1 MVNFNSPREGQIG
14 LRHPEYEVGDLVL
27 SRRARN
33 AFGKFSLAKVESRRV
48 VRGWTNSEDWT
59 ICQVAYYLSCGLC
72 CARCAADSIN
82 ERYLYTVKYL
92 DTENPGVDKDFTA
105 NLLQT
110 YTAEVEA
117 TDASCVAVGPG
128 AAGASENDVVI
139 VVGKTDS

>member
-1 MVNFNSPREGQIG
+1 MKAK
-14 LRHPEYEVGDLVL
+14 LRNLFKIAKVGAYTLL
-27 SRRARN
+27 LTFPPFSTQ
-33 AFGKFSLAKVESRRV
+33 FSLAKVESRRV

-117 TDASCVAVGPG
+117 TDASCVAVDPG

-139 VVGKTDS
+139 VVGKTK